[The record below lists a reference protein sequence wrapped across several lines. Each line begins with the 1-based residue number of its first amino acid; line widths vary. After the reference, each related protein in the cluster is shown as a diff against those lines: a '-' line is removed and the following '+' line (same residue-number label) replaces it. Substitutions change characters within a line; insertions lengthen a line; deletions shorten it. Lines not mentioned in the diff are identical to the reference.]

1 VRASGIPHAGGG
13 PLSRAQIS
21 WPAAQRRR
29 VLARPFNVETD
40 SADVIRSP
48 GTPVGQ
54 GGPMVTPSAAES
66 ARSVTELFTEHH
78 LGLVRLALLMVGDL
92 ATAED
97 VVQDAFEQLHRR
109 WRGLRQQ
116 SSALDYAR
124 SAVLNGCRSVLRRR
138 LVARRH
144 EGRIPGPP
152 PYGADAVIALEQR
165 SELIGAFGSLPR
177 RQREVLALR
186 YYLDLSVADTA
197 ATLRI
202 SEGAVRST
210 ASRGLAALAR
220 ALPKEP

>member
-1 VRASGIPHAGGG
+1 MD
-13 PLSRAQIS
+13 
-21 WPAAQRRR
+21 
-29 VLARPFNVETD
+29 TD
-40 SADVIRSP
+40 SADVIWSP
-48 GTPVGQ
+48 GTPLDRDV
-54 GGPMVTPSAAES
+54 PAVTPGAAET
-66 ARSVTELFTEHH
+66 ACSVTELFTEHH

-109 WRGLRQQ
+109 WRSLRAP

-124 SAVLNGCRSVLRRR
+124 AAVLNGCRSVLRRR
-138 LVARRH
+138 LVARRY
-144 EGRIPGPP
+144 EGRIAGPA
-152 PYGADAVIALEQR
+152 PYDADAAVVLEQR
-165 SELIGAFGSLPR
+165 TELIGAFRSLPR
-177 RQREVLALR
+177 RQREVLVLR

-220 ALPKEP
+220 VLPKEP

>member
-1 VRASGIPHAGGG
+1 MD
-13 PLSRAQIS
+13 
-21 WPAAQRRR
+21 
-29 VLARPFNVETD
+29 TD
-40 SADVIRSP
+40 SADVICSP
-48 GTPVGQ
+48 GTPLDRDV
-54 GGPMVTPSAAES
+54 PAVTPGAAES
-66 ARSVTELFTEHH
+66 ACSVTELFTEHH
-78 LGLVRLALLMVGDL
+78 LGLVRLARLMVGDL

-109 WRGLRQQ
+109 WRSLRAP

-124 SAVLNGCRSVLRRR
+124 AAVLNGCRSVLRRR
-138 LVARRH
+138 LVARRY
-144 EGRIPGPP
+144 EGRIAGPA
-152 PYGADAVIALEQR
+152 PYDADAAVALEQR
-165 SELIGAFGSLPR
+165 TELIGAFRSLPR

-220 ALPKEP
+220 VLPKEP

>member
-1 VRASGIPHAGGG
+1 M
-13 PLSRAQIS
+13 
-21 WPAAQRRR
+21 
-29 VLARPFNVETD
+29 ETD

-48 GTPVGQ
+48 GTPVDR
-54 GGPMVTPSAAES
+54 GGPKVTPGAAES

-78 LGLVRLALLMVGDL
+78 LGLVRLAVLMVGDL

-109 WRGLRQQ
+109 WRGLRRQ

-138 LVARRH
+138 LVARRY
-144 EGRIPGPP
+144 EGRIAGPP
-152 PYGADAVIALEQR
+152 PYDADAAVALEQR
-165 SELIGAFGSLPR
+165 SELIDAFRSLPR

-220 ALPKEP
+220 AFPKEP

>member
-1 VRASGIPHAGGG
+1 M
-13 PLSRAQIS
+13 
-21 WPAAQRRR
+21 
-29 VLARPFNVETD
+29 RPFNVETD
-40 SADVIRSP
+40 SADIIRSP
-48 GTPVGQ
+48 GTPVTQ
-54 GGPMVTPSAAES
+54 GGPEVAPSAAES
-66 ARSVTELFTEHH
+66 ARLVTELFAEHH

-109 WRGLRQQ
+109 WHGLRQH

-144 EGRIPGPP
+144 EGLVAASP
-152 PYGADAVIALEQR
+152 PYSADAALEQR
-165 SELIGAFGSLPR
+165 SELIDAFRSLPR
-177 RQREVLALR
+177 RQREVVALR

-220 ALPKEP
+220 AFPKEL